1 MDPALDTAR
10 GRPADAKDATDAQI
24 VAAIRRIMRAV
35 DLHSRHLADEFG
47 LTGPQ
52 LSVLKAAFRLGPA
65 TPGTLARAVH
75 LSPATVTGI
84 LSRLE
89 KRGLLRRSPG
99 DRDRRT
105 ICVELTE
112 EGLRVTKDSP
122 SLLQDRF
129 RLELAQLEGWEQTMI
144 LSVLERIAS
153 MMGAQ
158 GLDASPHLVADG
170 RPLAQHQLPT
180 PAAIE
185 DSPVEE

>member
-1 MDPALDTAR
+1 MDPALD
-10 GRPADAKDATDAQI
+10 ADAKI

-52 LSVLKAAFRLGPA
+52 LSVLKAAMRRAPA
-65 TPGTLARAVH
+65 TPGALAREVH

-99 DRDRRT
+99 DHDRRT
-105 ICVELTE
+105 IRVELTE
-112 EGLRVTKDSP
+112 EGQRLMKDAP

-129 RLELAQLEGWEQTMI
+129 RQQLAGLEGWEQTMI

-153 MMGAQ
+153 MMGAE

-170 RPLAQHQLPT
+170 RPLAHHQLRPT
-180 PAAIE
+180 GAAE
-185 DSPVEE
+185 VPPVQE